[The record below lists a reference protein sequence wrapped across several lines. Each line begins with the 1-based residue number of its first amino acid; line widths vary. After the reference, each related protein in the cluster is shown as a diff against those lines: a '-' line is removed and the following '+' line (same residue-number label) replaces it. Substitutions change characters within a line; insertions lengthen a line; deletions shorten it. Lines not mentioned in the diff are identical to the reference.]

1 MCITSEKK
9 KKGMTMRMGRSCLIE
24 RKEKIRES
32 EILLA
37 PHFEMPILGPLRTL
51 VVVLIPKKDALEKKN
66 T

>member
-1 MCITSEKK
+1 
-9 KKGMTMRMGRSCLIE
+9 MTMRMGRSCLIE